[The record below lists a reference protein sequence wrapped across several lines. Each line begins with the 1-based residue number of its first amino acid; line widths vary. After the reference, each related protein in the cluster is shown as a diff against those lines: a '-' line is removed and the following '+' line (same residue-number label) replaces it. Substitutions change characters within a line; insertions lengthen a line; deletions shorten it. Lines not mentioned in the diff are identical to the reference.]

1 MNLRKIIIACDSFKG
16 SLSSEEAARACTQ
29 GINEAAAL
37 RGCTIETR
45 SFAIGDGGEGTSAII
60 ARSLGAAKMRISVP
74 GPLGDMVDAIYYISS
89 DGKTAIMDM
98 SAASG
103 ITLVPHDRL
112 NPLDAS
118 TYGTGLM
125 ILDALRRGCRRI
137 VIGLGGSATTD
148 AGTGMLQALGFKL
161 HYASPFPLRPCGR
174 SLEKLTGIDD
184 SEVPPILAD
193 TEFIA
198 ACDVANPLY
207 GPRGAACVFAPQKG
221 ASPDEVRL
229 LDHGLRHFAHITASR
244 HANRRRTLFDSS
256 FVEKIASFP
265 GSGAAGGL
273 GFTLMNYLGA
283 RLSPGIDIILDA
295 CGFDEAAR
303 DADLIITGEGRL
315 DAQTLMGKAPEGIR
329 RRAARLGVPV
339 IAIGGSVSDDDSLL
353 RAGFRSVH
361 SIMQS
366 PQPLAEAL
374 LPANATANIA
384 RTLLHLTLTLLP

>member
-16 SLSSEEAARACTQ
+16 SLSSEEVARACIQ

-45 SFAIGDGGEGTSAII
+45 SFAIGDGGEGTSAVI
-60 ARSLGAAKMRISVP
+60 ARSLGAEAVRISVP

-98 SAASG
+98 AAASG

-174 SLEKLTGIDD
+174 YLEKLTGIDD
-184 SEVPPILAD
+184 SGVAPLIAE

-198 ACDVANPLY
+198 ACDVGNPLY

-221 ASPDEVRL
+221 ASSEDVRL
-229 LDHGLRHFAHITASR
+229 FDRGLQHFACITAAR
-244 HANRRRTLFDSS
+244 HANRRRTVFDSS

-295 CGFDEAAR
+295 CGFDDAAR

-329 RRAARLGVPV
+329 RRAARLGIPV
-339 IAIGGSVSDDDSLL
+339 IAIGGSVSDDDSLI

-374 LPANATANIA
+374 LPANASANIV
-384 RTLLHLTLTLLP
+384 RTLLHLTLLLLP

>member
-60 ARSLGAAKMRISVP
+60 ARSLGAAKVRISVP
-74 GPLGDMVDAIYYISS
+74 GPLGDMVDANYYISS
-89 DGKTAIMDM
+89 NGKTAIMDM

-103 ITLVPHDRL
+103 ITLVSHDRL

-125 ILDALRRGCRRI
+125 ILDAVRRGCRRVI
-137 VIGLGGSATTD
+137 IGLGGSATTD

-161 HYASPFPLRPCGR
+161 RYSSPFPLRSCGR

-244 HANRRRTLFDSS
+244 HANRSRPLLDSS

-273 GFTLMNYLGA
+273 GFTLMNYLDA
-283 RLSPGIDIILDA
+283 RLSPGIDIILDT
-295 CGFDEAAR
+295 CGFDEAAS

-315 DAQTLMGKAPEGIR
+315 DAQTLMGKAPDGIR

-339 IAIGGSVSDDDSLL
+339 IAIGGSVSDDHSLI

-374 LPANATANIA
+374 LPANATANIT